1 MLSFDKIKFTPELKG
16 KPTILQVLPALKS
29 GGVENTTLEIARAIV
44 DAGGISLV
52 ASAPGPLVEKLEA
65 SGATHIPLP
74 LESRNPFTIYRNI
87 KRLVHVIR
95 THHVNLVHAR
105 SRAPG
110 WSAYGA
116 SLETHTPFMTTYH
129 APYGGT
135 SLFKRLY
142 NSVMA
147 RGQRVIA
154 ISQFIGEH
162 IISRYEGSHWFDA
175 HRIRL
180 VHEGI
185 DLERFHKASKA
196 RMDAL
201 RKEWNIDENCRV
213 IILPGRLT
221 RWKGQPVM
229 IKALASLKSPNVV
242 CVIVG
247 SDQGRTAYRQELMDL
262 AKQLNVTDKLRLV
275 DHCADMPAAFGLATL
290 MVSASTDPEGFGL
303 VMAEAQAMGL
313 PVVATRHGAALEVVL
328 DGESG
333 WFVTPGDALELASTL
348 DHALSLPQ
356 QTLSAMGDAGRAHVE
371 ATFSKDLMYQK
382 TLGIYAEL
390 LGER

>member
-1 MLSFDKIKFTPELKG
+1 MLSFDKIKLITELKG

-44 DAGGISLV
+44 EAGGISLV

-65 SGATHIPLP
+65 CGAKHIPLP
-74 LESRNPFTIYRNI
+74 LESRSPFTIYRNI
-87 KRLVHVIR
+87 KRLAHVIR
-95 THHVNLVHAR
+95 THKVDLVHAR
-105 SRAPG
+105 SRAPA

-162 IISRYEGSHWFDA
+162 IISRYQGLGWFDA
-175 HRIRL
+175 QKIRL

-185 DLERFHKASKA
+185 DLERFHQASKA

-201 RKEWNIDENCRV
+201 RAQWNIDDHSRV

-221 RWKGQPVM
+221 RWKGQAVM
-229 IKALASLKSPNVV
+229 IEALAHLKASNVV

-247 SDQGRTAYRQELMDL
+247 SDQGRTAYRQELVDL
-262 AKQLNVTDKLRLV
+262 AERLNVSPQLRLV

-328 DGESG
+328 EDQTG
-333 WFVTPGDALELASTL
+333 WFVTPGDAKELASTL
-348 DHALSLPQ
+348 DRALTLPS
-356 QTLSAMGDAGRAHVE
+356 QTLRAMGDAGRAHVV
-371 ATFSKDLMYQK
+371 ATFSKELMYQK

-390 LGER
+390 LEV